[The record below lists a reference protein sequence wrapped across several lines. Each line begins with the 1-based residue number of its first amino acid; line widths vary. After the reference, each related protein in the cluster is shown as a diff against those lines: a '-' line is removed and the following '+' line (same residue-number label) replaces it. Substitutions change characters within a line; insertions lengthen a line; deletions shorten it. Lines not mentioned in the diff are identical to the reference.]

1 MTNPAAPMKSKGV
14 GGTKSN
20 EHRLLIRAITELP
33 TETRDVF
40 VLHRMAGLAYD
51 QIAEVLGIDRERVQ
65 AQLTS
70 ALVQISETLRAA
82 ED

>member
-1 MTNPAAPMKSKGV
+1 MTNPAVPVKRQRPRDAKSK
-14 GGTKSN
+14 
-20 EHRLLIRAITELP
+20 EHRLLVRAISELP

-40 VLHRMAGLAYD
+40 VLHRMGGLAYD

-65 AQLTS
+65 ARLAS

-82 ED
+82 EG